1 MPIFREGCVRQSASD
16 WVKADMLSKGF
27 VCLCVW
33 CLFRRYV
40 NNGDFQLPLLK
51 GAVPQWIIGS
61 EDGYRAL
68 QEELKKGKGA
78 SKVELSDGAWAH
90 PPPLPCLR
98 PTTHTR
104 RVHGR
109 LVCCAVM

>member
-1 MPIFREGCVRQSASD
+1 M
-16 WVKADMLSKGF
+16 
-27 VCLCVW
+27 
-33 CLFRRYV
+33 

-90 PPPLPCLR
+90 RPP
-98 PTTHTR
+98 
-104 RVHGR
+104 
-109 LVCCAVM
+109 